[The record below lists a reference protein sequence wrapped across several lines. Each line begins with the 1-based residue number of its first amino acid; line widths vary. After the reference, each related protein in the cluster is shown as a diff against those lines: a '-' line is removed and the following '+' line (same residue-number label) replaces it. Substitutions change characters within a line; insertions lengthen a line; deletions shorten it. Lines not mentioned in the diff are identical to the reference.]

1 MSTKAAIPLAIRF
14 KSMVYRT
21 IFTIVT
27 ENTASTVTARYA
39 IALASAVNARLVL
52 YAAHAGDNERT
63 TIHSERHLDHLFAVV
78 HGNGIPVTRIT
89 ETGAITDLL
98 PKRVRAEKA
107 DLVFYPLAT
116 GEEYDTPLQG
126 AIVHSFMQSIKADLA
141 IMRIVHMGKP
151 HPGHIL
157 VPLGGIVGQSERRIN
172 FLAAMAKCFHSHV
185 TLFHRVQTEKKIIPQ
200 DIIRLR
206 DALRLHHLNILE
218 RTGTGHI
225 GKSIILEAISHH
237 NDLIIMGAS
246 ERSILRRL
254 FFGDP
259 AGHVISRPP
268 CNAILFR
275 PAPES

>member
-1 MSTKAAIPLAIRF
+1 
-14 KSMVYRT
+14 MVYRT
-21 IFTIVT
+21 IFSIVT

-39 IALASAVNARLVL
+39 MALASAVNARLVL
-52 YAAHAGDNERT
+52 YAAHGENDEKN
-63 TIHSERHLDHLFAVV
+63 ILHSERHMDHLFAAA
-78 HGNGIPVTRIT
+78 HGSGIPVTRIT
-89 ETGAITDLL
+89 EIGALTHLL
-98 PKRVRAEKA
+98 PKRVRSEKA
-107 DLVFYPLAT
+107 DLVFYPMAT
-116 GEEYDTPLQG
+116 GEEYDAPLQG
-126 AIVHSFMQSIKADLA
+126 AIVHSFLQSIKADLA

-151 HPGHIL
+151 HPDHIL
-157 VPLGGIVGQSERRIN
+157 VPLGGIVGQRERRIK
-172 FLAAMAKCFHSHV
+172 FLAALAQCFHSHV
-185 TLFHRVQTEKKIIPQ
+185 TLFHRKQREKTIFPH
-200 DIIRLR
+200 DFIRLR
-206 DALRLHHLNILE
+206 DALRLHDLNVLE

-275 PAPES
+275 PAPETE